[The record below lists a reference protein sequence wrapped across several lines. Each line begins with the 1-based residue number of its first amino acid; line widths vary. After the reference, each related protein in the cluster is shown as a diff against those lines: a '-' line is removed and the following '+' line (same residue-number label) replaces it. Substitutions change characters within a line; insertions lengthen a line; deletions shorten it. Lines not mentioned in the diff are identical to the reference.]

1 MPRMLLAD
9 VRVAP
14 GRERVVNIFTRLYK
28 TVRYPRKRS
37 YALNQLDLK
46 LLPYVKRWGGFFI
59 EAGANDGRS
68 QSNTWYLEKYYGW
81 KGILVE
87 PIPALADQCRR
98 NRPGSIVENCALVP
112 FGHAG
117 LTVEMHYCNLMS
129 LVKGAMKSE
138 ANDLAHI
145 KAGVEVQPGVG
156 PYDLQVPAR
165 TLTAVLDQ
173 HRPPRIDLLS
183 LDVEGFELSVLRGL
197 DFERYRPRL
206 MLIEARFRDEIDAFL
221 QSRYKPIATLSHHD
235 ILYQPL
241 TEG

>member
-1 MPRMLLAD
+1 
-9 VRVAP
+9 
-14 GRERVVNIFTRLYK
+14 VNLFTRLYK
-28 TVRYPRKRS
+28 TFRYFRKRS

-46 LLPYVKRWGGFFI
+46 LLPYVPRWGGFFI

-68 QSNTWYLEKYYGW
+68 QSNTWYFEKYYGW
-81 KGILVE
+81 TGILIE
-87 PIPALADQCRR
+87 PIPALADQCRK

-112 FGHAG
+112 ADYAG
-117 LTVEMHYCNLMS
+117 ATIEMRYCHLMS

-138 ANDLAHI
+138 AKDLAHI
-145 KAGVEVQPGVG
+145 KAGLEVQPGVT

-183 LDVEGFELSVLRGL
+183 LDVEGFELSALKGL

-206 MLIEARFRDEIDAFL
+206 MLIETRFREEIDACL
-221 QSRYKPIATLSHHD
+221 QPRYKPIVALSHHD
-235 ILYQPL
+235 ILYQL
-241 TEG
+241 QTDG